1 MKDVEAI
8 IARLQS
14 RVAAL
19 AETKPDTALVM
30 EAVAFLLAR
39 DETVNRM
46 AESFMQQSIEKAL
59 KKPGSGR
66 PARPVK

>member
-1 MKDVEAI
+1 MKPEAL

-14 RVAAL
+14 RAAAL
-19 AETKPDTALVM
+19 AESKPDTALMM

-39 DETVNRM
+39 DETLNQM
-46 AESFMQQSIEKAL
+46 AEAFMQQSIEKAL
-59 KKPGSGR
+59 KKPGKGR